1 MARGKLKENIGGGGG
16 VGGGGETPCKPLNIC
31 LNHSTTAVYIDYY
44 FKNLQMNNILMYFVH

>member
-1 MARGKLKENIGGGGG
+1 MARGKLKENMGGW
-16 VGGGGETPCKPLNIC
+16 GGGESHCKPLNIC